1 MNMRKDLLS
10 IGTFANMTR
19 LSIKALRLYDQLGLL
34 HPHHVDPQS
43 GYRFY
48 EQSQLARA
56 RMIRMLRDMDMPL
69 ATIRQSLA
77 VLASSPATA
86 ESLVREYLAMRERQM
101 EQIKQQ
107 VSHFIHLIQQEKN
120 HMSLEVNV
128 KKIATQQVLSMTCH
142 IKVNQLDETIRQSV
156 STMMD
161 MLKEQNLEGT
171 DAPFGIFHG
180 AINEEEDGPIEI
192 CLPANGNLKGSD
204 SVEVKQLQGGDAAC
218 VMMVGAE
225 TDFPAILG
233 AYDAAADWINKNGYA
248 TAEPPREIWHSV
260 PGDDPKMEIVWLF
273 KS

>member
-1 MNMRKDLLS
+1 MRKDLLS
-10 IGTFANMTR
+10 IGTFASMTR

-48 EQSQLARA
+48 EQSQLVRA

-69 ATIRQSLA
+69 ATIRQALAALA
-77 VLASSPATA
+77 VSSA
-86 ESLVREYLAMRERQM
+86 EAETLVLEYLAMRERQI

-120 HMSLEVNV
+120 PMSLEVNV
-128 KKIATQQVLSMTCH
+128 KKIATQQVLSMTHH
-142 IKVNQLDETIRQSV
+142 IKVNQLDKTIRESV
-156 STMMD
+156 ATMYD
-161 MLKEQNLEGT
+161 LLKEQNLEAI

-192 CLPANGNLKGSD
+192 CLPANGTIKGSD
-204 SVEVKQLQGGDAAC
+204 TVQVKQLQGGDAAC
-218 VMMVGAE
+218 VMMLGAQ

-233 AYDAAADWINKNGYA
+233 AYDAAADWINKNGY
-248 TAEPPREIWHSV
+248 TMAEPPREIWHSAL
-260 PGDDPKMEIVWLF
+260 GDNPKMEIVWLF
-273 KS
+273 K